1 MPSLERS
8 FPPLAGSKT
17 VRKRFH
23 CLDQPYRKLGTLWSC
38 SKEREKNTHNGPGV
52 EDNLQRAQ
60 RITQSLPNLVRL
72 LGSVESLDLSSAD
85 LGTDCAALADRDG
98 TCVFLFCF
106 FSIVLADHEVR

>member
-1 MPSLERS
+1 MS
-8 FPPLAGSKT
+8 GSAVPEAWNVVVLFKG
-17 VRKRFH
+17 K
-23 CLDQPYRKLGTLWSC
+23 G
-38 SKEREKNTHNGPGV
+38 KNTHNGPGV

-98 TCVFLFCF
+98 T
-106 FSIVLADHEVR
+106 